1 MFTECLR
8 LAGLDKILDVS
19 GSWTVFAPT
28 DDAMKQFLAENQ
40 YAGISD
46 IPPEELERITEFH
59 VIQNPWSLE
68 QLKSLGVN
76 GWKTGDD
83 DKSNPFAYKRETMLK
98 NPVEKY
104 WIKRD
109 RQKEM
114 IVIDSTISDGYKRV
128 FVQSRKYV
136 PIFYDDYLKL
146 NGLTSEDYRFY
157 FNRVYEPGNVYYAGA
172 KILKSDILAENGF
185 VHIIDKVVSPMLNA
199 RELLEREMPGETY
212 KLFTEMVYWY
222 YPDFEFNK
230 EATFNQPEVRLG
242 GVADT
247 LWDLNYAGLA
257 LDRKSVV

>member
-1 MFTECLR
+1 MIKHKPILLLLTILLSLLTGCEKLTDQDIYKRPEWLPGKLYTTVSVQENLTMFTECLR

-136 PIFYDDYLKL
+136 PIFYDDYLK
-146 NGLTSEDYRFY
+146 
-157 FNRVYEPGNVYYAGA
+157 
-172 KILKSDILAENGF
+172 
-185 VHIIDKVVSPMLNA
+185 
-199 RELLEREMPGETY
+199 
-212 KLFTEMVYWY
+212 
-222 YPDFEFNK
+222 
-230 EATFNQPEVRLG
+230 
-242 GVADT
+242 
-247 LWDLNYAGLA
+247 
-257 LDRKSVV
+257 